1 MISTKKFFKINERI
15 SKIFS
20 HVPKISVIIPVY
32 NVEKYLS
39 ECLDSILNQTF
50 NDIEVICVNDGSTDN
65 SLSILK
71 EYQNKD
77 SRIKILTQK
86 NKGAASARN
95 NGLNQA
101 KGKYIYFMDS
111 DDYIENNAFAEIY
124 NLSESKNLDMNIF
137 KIISFMEGSEEKF
150 TSTYLEMEFLKDLVG
165 DEVFSFRDLGKKMYD
180 LAVTPPGVLF
190 KRDLI
195 SDIRFPEGLI
205 YEDNVFFLEA
215 VFNAKRM
222 YFYDKHLYNYRRRNE
237 SVTTTGSNFS
247 DIIEIRN
254 MIIDLARKYDNFYP
268 YLYYKKLNLIRNRF
282 LDVSEEYKED
292 FFRKIQKDFNEHKEE
307 YESSKDFNK
316 LSDNQKKIFYA
327 GLNASDYKEF
337 ENMVTEKSRK
347 K

>member
-1 MISTKKFFKINERI
+1 MSN
-15 SKIFS
+15 
-20 HVPKISVIIPVY
+20 PKISVIVPVY
-32 NVEKYLS
+32 NVEYYL
-39 ECLDSILNQTF
+39 EDALNSIVNQTF
-50 NDIEVICVNDGSTDN
+50 VDIEVLMIDDGSTDN
-65 SLSILK
+65 SRYIIEKYALDNDNFYAFHK
-71 EYQNKD
+71 
-77 SRIKILTQK
+77 K
-86 NKGAASARN
+86 NEGLPITRN
-95 NGLNQA
+95 YGLNIA
-101 KGKYIYFMDS
+101 EGEYIYFMDS

-190 KRDLI
+190 KRDII

-307 YESSKDFNK
+307 YESSKDFNE